1 MSLLRI
7 DSSQSCRSAC
17 SSLALAYCLIA
28 RAWRRSSARWSI
40 FAPASRRP
48 ASMTPTTCS
57 SWSSAASIPFTPRR
71 ASAWRS
77 SAFDRQV
84 PMIEQCSVSASS
96 QILLRL
102 AGCGD
107 ATSEGARNSTS
118 VGRSSLISGGSAV
131 AARRL
136 FGMGGSNDTNGSL
149 YLFEYSEYGPGA
161 ALLERG
167 KFAASRGSG
176 SLICSVVYSGG
187 AARTS
192 GPIPKLVR
200 IRGTFRCE
208 LRNQRTTSNLMI
220 LVLFSI

>member
-28 RAWRRSSARWSI
+28 RAWRRSSARCSI

-107 ATSEGARNSTS
+107 AASEGACARNRTS
-118 VGRSSLISGGSAV
+118 VRRSSLISGGSAV
-131 AARRL
+131 PARKL
-136 FGMGGSNDTNGSL
+136 VGMGGSNDTSGSL

-161 ALLERG
+161 ALLKRG
-167 KFAASRGSG
+167 KFAAGRGSG
-176 SLICSVVYSGG
+176 LLICSVVYSGG
-187 AARTS
+187 ARTS
-192 GPIPKLVR
+192 GPIP
-200 IRGTFRCE
+200 
-208 LRNQRTTSNLMI
+208 S
-220 LVLFSI
+220 S

>member
-28 RAWRRSSARWSI
+28 RAWRRSSARCSI

-84 PMIEQCSVSASS
+84 PMIEQCSVSQAPRSCWVSPVAATRRRKARVPQQDVGASIEPDQRGQRGAGAKIGRNGRQQRQERARYICS
-96 QILLRL
+96 NIASMDQEPPCWKGVNSRL
-102 AGCGD
+102 AAD
-107 ATSEGARNSTS
+107 R
-118 VGRSSLISGGSAV
+118 
-131 AARRL
+131 
-136 FGMGGSNDTNGSL
+136 
-149 YLFEYSEYGPGA
+149 P
-161 ALLERG
+161 
-167 KFAASRGSG
+167 
-176 SLICSVVYSGG
+176 
-187 AARTS
+187 
-192 GPIPKLVR
+192 
-200 IRGTFRCE
+200 
-208 LRNQRTTSNLMI
+208 
-220 LVLFSI
+220 